1 MEISELVVRSRKP
14 PHLEVAGATYFVTFR
29 CHSTFQLPPQAR
41 DLVMTVIQEQD
52 RRTIDLDAAVVIP
65 DHVHAIFRVIEP
77 YTLSQVLHQIKGRSS
92 RQINQIL
99 GRQGRVWLVES
110 FDHIIRH
117 AHELEEKTEYIRRNP
132 AKQGLEDNPN
142 SYRWLFVK
150 ESTG

>member
-1 MEISELVVRSRKP
+1 MAVVRSRKL

-29 CHSTFQLPPQAR
+29 CHSKFQLPPQAR
-41 DLVMTVIQEQD
+41 GLVITVIQEQD
-52 RRTIDLDAAVVIP
+52 RRTIDL
-65 DHVHAIFRVIEP
+65 
-77 YTLSQVLHQIKGRSS
+77 GRSRRDARS
-92 RQINQIL
+92 CTCDLSGNRTLHPQPGASSHQKSIIRQINQIL
-99 GRQGRVWLVES
+99 GRQGRIWLVES

-117 AHELEEKTEYIRRNP
+117 AHELEEKTEYIRQNP